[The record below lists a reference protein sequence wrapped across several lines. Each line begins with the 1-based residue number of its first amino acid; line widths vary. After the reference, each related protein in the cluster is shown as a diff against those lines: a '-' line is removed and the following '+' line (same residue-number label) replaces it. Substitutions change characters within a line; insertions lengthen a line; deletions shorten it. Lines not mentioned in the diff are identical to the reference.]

1 MMRKLLDW
9 GGGSVFRST
18 TPEPDEGSKAAPALA
33 VLFSLMMIPAWI
45 DALGQV
51 RAARPD
57 LWALSAFVGV
67 SYSIACILAVPL
79 ARKVSW
85 TSQVLVCLALLAMGI
100 AFVVL
105 TGLENSWVLICALG
119 IVAALMPPV
128 VTGVVT
134 LVTLVGLSAS
144 AIYLEKF
151 AEQLPNFIL
160 LFSVT
165 AAAALM
171 VGLANAYVELK
182 HARDQIAM
190 FAVAKERARF
200 ARDLHDILGHSLTTI
215 TLKAGLARRVLET
228 GDLDRTMTEIR
239 DVERLGRQALAD
251 VRATVSEY
259 RVVTL
264 SGELAGANETLRA
277 AGIEADLPRA
287 VDDVAPELQP
297 VFGYVLREAVT
308 NVVRHSGAQKVSV
321 RLGQDWISITDDGV
335 GAPQD
340 AAGNGLRGLR
350 ERMAAVG
357 GTLETG
363 TPSRGGGF
371 VVRASAPV
379 PEHPEESP
387 ASAEADNAVE
397 STGGQA

>member
-9 GGGSVFRST
+9 GGGPGLRAT
-18 TPEPDEGSKAAPALA
+18 TPDPDEGSKAAPALA

-51 RAARPD
+51 HPD

-79 ARKVSW
+79 ARKVTW
-85 TSQVLVCLALLAMGI
+85 ASQVVVCLALLAMGI

-105 TGLENSWVLICALG
+105 TGLDNSWVLVCALG

-134 LVTLVGLSAS
+134 LVTLVGLSVS
-144 AIYLEKF
+144 ALYVGNFEK
-151 AEQLPNFIL
+151 QLPNFVL
-160 LFSVT
+160 VFSVT

-182 HARDQIAM
+182 QARDQIAM

-264 SGELAGANETLRA
+264 AGELAGANETLRA

-287 VDDVAPELQP
+287 VDDVAPELQQ

-321 RLGQDWISITDDGV
+321 RLGHDWISIADDGV
-335 GAPQD
+335 GAPQG
-340 AAGNGLRGLR
+340 AEGNGLRGLG
-350 ERMAAVG
+350 ERMAAVN
-357 GTLETG
+357 GTLETSVPG
-363 TPSRGGGF
+363 KGGF

-379 PEHPEESP
+379 PEPQRPP
-387 ASAEADNAVE
+387 ASAEADNADE
-397 STGGQA
+397 STGGHA

>member
-9 GGGSVFRST
+9 GGGPGLRST
-18 TPEPDEGSKAAPALA
+18 TPDSDEGSKAAPALA
-33 VLFSLMMIPAWI
+33 VLFSVMMIPAWI

-51 RAARPD
+51 REASPQ
-57 LWALSAFVGV
+57 LWALAAFVGV

-85 TSQVLVCLALLAMGI
+85 SSQVLVCLALLAMGI

-144 AIYLEKF
+144 AIYQQEF
-151 AEQLPNFIL
+151 EAQLPNFVL

-165 AAAALM
+165 SAAALM

-182 HARDQIAM
+182 QARDQIAM

-215 TLKAGLARRVLET
+215 TLKAGLARRVLEMD
-228 GDLDRTMTEIR
+228 DLERAMTEIR

-259 RVVTL
+259 RVITL

-287 VDDVAPELQP
+287 VDDVAPELQQ

-308 NVVRHSGAQKVSV
+308 NVVRHSGAQKMSV
-321 RLGQDWISITDDGV
+321 RLGSDWITVTDDGV
-335 GAPQD
+335 GAPAD
-340 AAGNGLRGLR
+340 AVGNGLRGLR
-350 ERMAAVG
+350 ERMEAVG
-357 GTLETG
+357 GTLEAG
-363 TPSRGGGF
+363 AVPRGGF
-371 VVRASAPV
+371 QLRASAPV
-379 PEHPEESP
+379 PEHPQNPP
-387 ASAEADNAVE
+387 APAEAENAVE
-397 STGGQA
+397 STGGHA